1 MSKQPT
7 PPTRIY
13 DYSSDSEEQISDRL
27 HERSQLAPELRVI
40 VHLRSG
46 GTLVGE
52 LRFYDNSHLA
62 IVAAGQLHNVLYRD
76 IAHIVQEP
84 PRPAALRVTIVDPT
98 KSRRQQAELPADVP
112 MSRLIPALV
121 SRMGLPATNR
131 SGEPQV
137 YRLHHLKAGR
147 ELDDTQT
154 LPAAGV
160 QEDDELGLTAGVTAG
175 SYGAASSP
183 VTGAMWEFTR
193 RQQDQSQVGA
203 ADIEEALRRLRGVVS
218 ARLVRDDRGEIQ
230 EVSVV
235 ADPLRHPKHVSR
247 DIESALF
254 SDLGVRIDHRRISI
268 AQMRSPTEPPA
279 EMRLKFLSID
289 YLLDRTTARARVS
302 VGRGDDSYTGA
313 ASTSV
318 GRSLD
323 QEHLIAR
330 ASLAAVEEFLRSN
343 SLNGAPSL
351 ELQDLT
357 RSAANGR
364 PCVVATVRVLG
375 VRQEDDLLGSALV
388 RDDPWKAAALAVL
401 DALNRRLPALCS

>member
-1 MSKQPT
+1 M
-7 PPTRIY
+7 
-13 DYSSDSEEQISDRL
+13 
-27 HERSQLAPELRVI
+27 AELRN
-40 VHLRSG
+40 RA
-46 GTLVGE
+46 
-52 LRFYDNSHLA
+52 A
-62 IVAAGQLHNVLYRD
+62 IVDAEA
-76 IAHIVQEP
+76 
-84 PRPAALRVTIVDPT
+84 TI
-98 KSRRQQAELPADVP
+98 S
-112 MSRLIPALV
+112 
-121 SRMGLPATNR
+121 
-131 SGEPQV
+131 
-137 YRLHHLKAGR
+137 
-147 ELDDTQT
+147 
-154 LPAAGV
+154 
-160 QEDDELGLTAGVTAG
+160 
-175 SYGAASSP
+175 
-183 VTGAMWEFTR
+183 
-193 RQQDQSQVGA
+193 
-203 ADIEEALRRLRGVVS
+203 RLRGVES
-218 ARLVRDDRGEIQ
+218 VR
-230 EVSVV
+230 VV
-235 ADPLRHPKHVSR
+235 ADARSDIIEIHVVADQTRHPKQLAR